1 MLGISRLPT
10 ESSTLLAQNAA
21 WTLECFA
28 QQPERKELGHMEL
41 KLVLGGVIPA
51 NLMAFDANLEI
62 DERNYRRHIRYLIDT
77 PGVTGLTTNAHA
89 SEVATLTLEE
99 QQRSLDITL
108 DEVAGKVPV
117 ISGVY
122 EDGTHKAAQIAKMA
136 EQQGADCLLVF
147 PSTVYDFGHQLRPE
161 MAYGHIAQIT
171 ETVSL
176 PIIVFVYPVSSGL
189 HIPTDNLV
197 KICDE
202 IDNVIAVKEW
212 SNDIGVYE
220 RNWRELG
227 ALDKEISLLSSFSK
241 SLLAS
246 LCIGADGILS
256 GHGSVIADLHV
267 EMFEAVNRGDLEEAR
282 RVAARAY
289 PVVQATYAEPFL
301 DGHNRMK
308 EALAI
313 LGRIDEAHVR
323 PPLRRIPDAEREKLR
338 RVVTEAGLPFAR
350 REQPDAAVGRQA

>member
-1 MLGISRLPT
+1 MR
-10 ESSTLLAQNAA
+10 
-21 WTLECFA
+21 
-28 QQPERKELGHMEL
+28 PE
-41 KLVLGGVIPA
+41 LVLRGVIPA
-51 NLMAFDANLEI
+51 NLMAFDSALEI
-62 DERNYRRHIRYLIDT
+62 DEENYRRHLRYLVDT
-77 PGVTGLTTNAHA
+77 PGVTGITTNAHA
-89 SEVATLTLEE
+89 SEVATLTFEE
-99 QQRSLDITL
+99 QQRVLEMTL
-108 DEVAGKVPV
+108 DEV
-117 ISGVY
+117 
-122 EDGTHKAAQIAKMA
+122 DGTMPVVC
-136 EQQGADCLLVF
+136 G
-147 PSTVYDFGHQLRPE
+147 
-161 MAYGHIAQIT
+161 
-171 ETVSL
+171 
-176 PIIVFVYPVSSGL
+176 VYPVASGL

-197 KICDE
+197 RICDE

-267 EMFEAVNRGDLEEAR
+267 EMFEAVNRGDLDGAR
-282 RVAARAY
+282 RVAGRAY

-323 PPLRRIPDAEREKLR
+323 PPLRRIPDTEREKIR

-350 REQPDAAVGRQA
+350 REQPGAALGRH

>member
-1 MLGISRLPT
+1 M
-10 ESSTLLAQNAA
+10 
-21 WTLECFA
+21 
-28 QQPERKELGHMEL
+28 
-41 KLVLGGVIPA
+41 
-51 NLMAFDANLEI
+51 
-62 DERNYRRHIRYLIDT
+62 
-77 PGVTGLTTNAHA
+77 
-89 SEVATLTLEE
+89 
-99 QQRSLDITL
+99 
-108 DEVAGKVPV
+108 
-117 ISGVY
+117 
-122 EDGTHKAAQIAKMA
+122 
-136 EQQGADCLLVF
+136 F

-161 MAYGHIAQIT
+161 MAYGHIAQIA

-176 PIIVFVYPVSSGL
+176 PIIVFVYPVTSGL
-189 HIPTDNLV
+189 HIPTENLV
-197 KICDE
+197 RICDE

-220 RNWRELG
+220 RNWRELK

-256 GHGSVIADLHV
+256 GHGSVIADLHA
-267 EMFEAVNRGDLEEAR
+267 EMFEAVNRGDLEGAR
-282 RVAARAY
+282 RVADRVY

-323 PPLRRIPDAEREKLR
+323 PPIRRIPEAEREKIR
-338 RVVTEAGLPFAR
+338 RVVTEAGLPGPRSGQPEAALGR
-350 REQPDAAVGRQA
+350 RS

>member
-1 MLGISRLPT
+1 M
-10 ESSTLLAQNAA
+10 
-21 WTLECFA
+21 
-28 QQPERKELGHMEL
+28 
-41 KLVLGGVIPA
+41 
-51 NLMAFDANLEI
+51 
-62 DERNYRRHIRYLIDT
+62 
-77 PGVTGLTTNAHA
+77 
-89 SEVATLTLEE
+89 
-99 QQRSLDITL
+99 TL
-108 DEVAGKVPV
+108 DEVDGTIPV
-117 ISGVY
+117 VCGVY
-122 EDGTHKAAQIAKMA
+122 EDGTSKAARIAKSA
-136 EQQGADCLLVF
+136 ERQGADCLLVF

-161 MAYGHIAQIT
+161 MAYGHIAQIA
-171 ETVSL
+171 EAVSL
-176 PIIVFVYPVSSGL
+176 PIVVFVYPVTSGL
-189 HIPTDNLV
+189 HIPTDSLV
-197 KICDE
+197 RICDE

-267 EMFEAVNRGDLEEAR
+267 EMFEAVNRGDLEGAR
-282 RVAARAY
+282 RVAGRAY

-323 PPLRRIPDAEREKLR
+323 PPLRRIPDAEREKIR
-338 RVVTEAGLPFAR
+338 RVVAEAGLPGAS
-350 REQPDAAVGRQA
+350 REQPDAALRRRG